1 MSYRFPLQRVLDVK
15 EKEKQQAQQELGSS
29 LKKQH
34 DAEEQMSMLSEK
46 REAVQHR
53 MLQPNKGCKASHLH
67 EHQRYISHLD
77 QQIVQLQGYLQ
88 ETRIEVEQKQGI
100 LIEKSK
106 EERVWQT
113 WKQELFIRYQQE
125 ASKQEQEMLDEMA
138 SIRYFR
144 QQQIDVD

>member
-29 LKKQH
+29 LKKQQ
-34 DAEEQMSMLSEK
+34 DTEEQMFLLSQK
-46 REAVQHR
+46 RERVQAS
-53 MLQPNKGCKASHLH
+53 MLQPNKGCKASQLH
-67 EHQRYISHLD
+67 EHQRYISFLD
-77 QQIVQLQGYLQ
+77 QQMLQLKTHLQ
-88 ETRIEVEQKQGI
+88 QTKIEVEQKQGI

-106 EERVWQT
+106 EERVWQS
-113 WKQELFIRYQQE
+113 WKQELFVRYQQE

-144 QQQIDVD
+144 QQMEWE